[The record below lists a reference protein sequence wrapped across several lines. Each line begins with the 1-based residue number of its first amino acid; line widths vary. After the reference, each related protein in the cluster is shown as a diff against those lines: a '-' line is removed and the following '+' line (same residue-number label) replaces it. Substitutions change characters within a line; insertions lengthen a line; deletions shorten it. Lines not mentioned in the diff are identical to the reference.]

1 MAAQK
6 NARTRAPKVAN
17 TVESIVPT
25 GTYSVDDMAKIRAN
39 VRGIDV
45 GRAAKD
51 VRGRLRANF
60 ADVVKLDPNV
70 AKVKSAAN
78 DGNRWP
84 AMNGKVAAL
93 VLKPRGS

>member
-1 MAAQK
+1 MAAK
-6 NARTRAPKVAN
+6 NTRTASAKTN
-17 TVESIVPT
+17 TIESITPG

-93 VLKPRGS
+93 VLKPRGSK